1 MNFNEI
7 KEHYSF
13 NLVQNEITRYAKNR
27 WVGVYCSFDKKPILI
42 RYTRDKR
49 PLKIENQNDLLKIFN
64 EYASF
69 IPRTIYATANI
80 YKRLTN
86 YEDILDLS
94 NITSCTPTWDIDNTL
109 DKWEATIEVVKEIIS
124 FLRSEGV
131 EDSIIVKWSG
141 EGCHVHLHQNALSL
155 NSIHPLDLAYSIV
168 EYVKIKLQ
176 SLITDIALK
185 YKAVNLKVEN
195 NIDSQRLFT
204 CPLSLHRRLNVVCIC
219 IPPNSLSNF
228 TLEWIKL
235 RGFKHYQDW
244 ERFKLGEA
252 DKLARKA
259 YEVIG
264 PCLLQRRLKR
274 KKHPPLDKQI
284 MRWIEKNNIKTLY
297 S

>member
-7 KEHYSF
+7 KEHYSL

-27 WVGVYCSFDKKPILI
+27 WIGLYCDKKQILF
-42 RYTRDKR
+42 RYTKDKK
-49 PLKIENQNDLLKIFN
+49 PLKIENQNDLLKIFD

-80 YKRLTN
+80 YKQLTN
-86 YEDILDLS
+86 YEDILNLS

-109 DKWEATIEVVKEIIS
+109 DKWEATIEVVKGVIS
-124 FLRSEGV
+124 FLRNEGI

-141 EGCHVHLHQNALSL
+141 EGCHVHLHQNSLSL
-155 NSIHPLDLAYSIV
+155 SSIHPLDLAYSIV

-176 SLITDIALK
+176 NLITNIALK
-185 YKAVNLKVEN
+185 YKAANLKVEN

-204 CPLSLHRRLNVVCIC
+204 CPLSLHQRLNVVCIC
-219 IPPNSLSNF
+219 IPSDSLSNF
-228 TLEWIKL
+228 TLDWIKL
-235 RGFKHYQDW
+235 RSFKHYQDW
-244 ERFKLGEA
+244 DRFKLGEA
-252 DKLARKA
+252 NKLAQKA

-264 PCLLQRRLKR
+264 PYQLRKRLIH

-284 MRWIEKNNIKTLY
+284 MRWIEKSDITL
-297 S
+297 